1 MRLIV
6 GLGNP
11 GRDYDGTRHN
21 IGFELVDKLCLRLRA
36 GNYSSR
42 MEGLVAEHGT
52 GESKVLLVKPQT
64 FMNLSGQCVSK
75 FIQFYKI
82 PTDSLLVICD
92 DKDLPLGKLRIRGSG
107 THGGNNGLRSIQDH
121 LGVHYPRLKIGIGEP
136 KSGDASTHVLG
147 RFTGAEKNVIKDAV
161 ESAVLAVETW
171 LKDGLEACMNKFN
184 ALPDKGIGA

>member
-11 GRDYDGTRHN
+11 GRDYEGTRHN
-21 IGFELVDKLCLRLRA
+21 IGFEVVDKLCFMSKA
-36 GNYSSR
+36 GNYVSR
-42 MEGLVAEHGT
+42 MEGLVAEYGI

-64 FMNLSGQCVSK
+64 FMNLSGRCVSN
-75 FIQFYKI
+75 FLQFYKI
-82 PTDSLLVICD
+82 PVNSLFVICD

-121 LGVHYPRLKIGIGEP
+121 LGVNYSRLRIGIGEP
-136 KSGDASTHVLG
+136 KNGDASSHVLG
-147 RFTGAEKNVIKDAV
+147 RFTVSEKVVIEDSV
-161 ESAVLAVETW
+161 ECAALAVEAW

-184 ALPDKGIGA
+184 VLPGR